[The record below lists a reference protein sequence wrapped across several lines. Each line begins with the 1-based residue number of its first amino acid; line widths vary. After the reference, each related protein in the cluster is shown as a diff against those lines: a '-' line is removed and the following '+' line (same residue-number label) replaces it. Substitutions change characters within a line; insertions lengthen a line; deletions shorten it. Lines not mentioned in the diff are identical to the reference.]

1 MADIFG
7 YQARAPRSAFA
18 AVDSTLTIA
27 GTGNVEEYLVQNWQA
42 TYAQDISE
50 VFEIG
55 SDAMY
60 WVKGRPNGQ
69 GSIQRLVGP
78 RGGILFSEE
87 AFQACT
93 GGVTMDLTPGV
104 GCNGSTAVTTVSLS
118 GVVVTSV
125 AATMNAP
132 SAGSGTQ
139 SALNENFGFK
149 FASMSI
155 G

>member
-7 YQARAPRSAFA
+7 YQARAPRSAFSA
-18 AVDSTLTIA
+18 ADSILTIGGA
-27 GTGNVEEYLVQNWQA
+27 GSVEEYLVQNWQA
-42 TYAQDISE
+42 TYSQDVSE

-60 WVKGRPNGQ
+60 WVKGTPSGQ

-78 RGGILFSEE
+78 RGGVLFSDE

-104 GCNGSTAVTTVSLS
+104 GCAGSSAVTTISLS

-125 AATMNAP
+125 AASMNAP
-132 SAGSGTQ
+132 SPGSGTQ

-155 G
+155 A